1 MTDTARP
8 RSRSWADPTTPQP
21 RLGNDLLPGAMR
33 PEEPPVEA
41 PAELVVTPIAEPT
54 TRAETL
60 GIFLGF
66 GLLYAVIGLWVVGDL
81 HVVNFDAL
89 DRLNRALMVWFN
101 DPPKLA
107 AIGNA
112 VAPVGTLALIPLALI
127 PGLASTTL
135 ALPLT
140 SAVLAAGALVFV
152 DKLLAGGDMSRGR
165 RLPIVALVALNPL
178 FAYYAVNGTGD
189 AAYLLFG
196 AVGLYGLL
204 SWGRSGSTRHL
215 IGAGLALAL
224 AALSGYEFIVWGVFF
239 AFLISGALTAR
250 GRSKDEVEGTVIAY
264 MAPVMYAIGLWLFFN
279 AVVLGDPLAWISA
292 GGGDAAVNAA
302 AGTRPEFDLAEAIGA
317 ALRIQLVFPLALV
330 AIPLLLSSAKDA
342 IGYGLCGLI
351 AIAVGYPV
359 ANAAV
364 AGSVDVIEL
373 RSALPAMIAGL
384 AGIAWV
390 HQRAEDKRST
400 TWGLAV
406 AIGVIALP
414 LAWSQMGSYPHQN
427 LEQAFTRAISSGDD
441 QEGTT
446 SIGGY
451 QVGIAPEREMADFI
465 GGHGIGDDQIL
476 TDEARTYG
484 VIDLTGEP
492 GLFLDR
498 VDRGDSEWERV
509 LASPS
514 GRVDYMLV
522 ARGGADRALAA
533 YPGAD
538 RGDVGSLT
546 PVAVNDRYALLQV
559 LGP

>member
-1 MTDTARP
+1 MTDAAKTS
-8 RSRSWADPTTPQP
+8 SRSWADPTTPQP
-21 RLGNDLLPGAMR
+21 RLGSDLVPGTLR
-33 PEEPPVEA
+33 PEEPAAEP
-41 PAELVVTPIAEPT
+41 PAELAVTPIAEPT
-54 TRAETL
+54 TRGETV

-66 GLLYAVIGLWVVGDL
+66 GLLYAVIGLWVVGAL

-107 AIGNA
+107 AIGSS
-112 VAPVGTLALIPLALI
+112 VAPIGTLALLPLALI
-127 PGLASTTL
+127 PGLASSTL

-152 DKLLAGGDMSRGR
+152 DKLLAGADMERNR
-165 RLPIVALVALNPL
+165 RLSIVALVALNPM

-196 AVGLYGLL
+196 MIGLYGLL

-224 AALSGYEFIVWGVFF
+224 AALSGYEFIFWGIFF
-239 AFLISGALTAR
+239 AFLISGALTAH

-264 MAPVMYAIGLWLFFN
+264 MAPVMYAIGLWIFFSG
-279 AVVLGDPLAWISA
+279 VIFGDPLAWIAS
-292 GGGDAAVNAA
+292 GGGDAAVNATTGA
-302 AGTRPEFDLAEAIGA
+302 RPGFDLVEAIGY

-330 AIPLLLSSAKDA
+330 AVPLLLTSAKDA

-351 AIAVGYPV
+351 AITVGYPV
-359 ANAAV
+359 VNAAI

-390 HQRAEDKRST
+390 HLRAEGRRST
-400 TWGLAV
+400 TWRVAV
-406 AIGVIALP
+406 AVGVVALP
-414 LAWSQMGSYPHQN
+414 LAWSQMSSYPHQN
-427 LEQAFTRAISSGDD
+427 LEQAFARAISSGDD

-446 SIGGY
+446 STGGY

-465 GGHGIGDDQIL
+465 DDQGIGDNRIL
-476 TDEARTYG
+476 TDDARTYG
-484 VIDLTGEP
+484 VIDLTGDP
-492 GLFLDR
+492 GLFFDR
-498 VDRGDSEWERV
+498 VDHGDDEWDQA
-509 LASPS
+509 LASPA
-514 GRVDYMLV
+514 GRVDYLLV
-522 ARGGADRALAA
+522 SRTAADRGLAA

-538 RGDVGSLT
+538 QGDVRSLT

-559 LGP
+559 VEP